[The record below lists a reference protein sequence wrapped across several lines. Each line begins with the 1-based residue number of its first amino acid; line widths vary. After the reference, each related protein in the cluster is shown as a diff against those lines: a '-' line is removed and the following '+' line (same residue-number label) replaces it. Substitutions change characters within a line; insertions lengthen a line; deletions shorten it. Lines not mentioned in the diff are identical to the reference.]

1 MLDTQLR
8 GGVVVNPGTGEPV
21 GEVRITAL
29 SEIDDVLTR
38 AAEAQRSWAATPRHA
53 RYAIL
58 TKLGREIEAQKLDLA
73 TLLSREAG
81 KPLVQAEFEVDTAAR
96 LFTGFGERLMAL
108 SEEAHFLDSQPGLEG
123 DLLLTVRE
131 PLGVVVAIAPFNF
144 PVELFTQKVAPAL
157 AMGNAVVAKPSPET
171 PLTIVRLVEM
181 ARELGLPPEVLQVVH
196 GDAEVG
202 SALVQHP
209 GVAAVAFT
217 GSTEAGV
224 HIATNG
230 AKTLKKVMLELGGN
244 DALIILP
251 DADLDLAVREAV
263 AGRTLANGQ
272 VCCANKRILAPSNLV
287 GDITERLA
295 AGMAQQVVGDQLASS
310 TDVGPLIK
318 ESAAVTVESQVSDTV
333 AAGARVV
340 VGGRR
345 DGTFYVPTVLDQ
357 IRPDMAVACDME
369 IFGPVL
375 AVLSYESTE
384 EAIGIANQSR
394 YGLGASVFST
404 NMVAATGVARQLHSG
419 HVVINGSGQYRPD
432 VAPFGGVKF
441 SGSARE
447 GLSTSL
453 EEYAS
458 PRTIAF
464 RQIFS

>member
-8 GGVVVNPGTGEPV
+8 DGVVVNPGTGEPV
-21 GEVRITAL
+21 GEVRITPI
-29 SEIDDVLTR
+29 SEIDGVLARATR
-38 AAEAQRSWAATPRHA
+38 AQRGWAAMPRHA
-53 RYAIL
+53 RYEVL
-58 TKLGREIEAQKLDLA
+58 TKLGRAILAEKRELA
-73 TLLSREAG
+73 TLLSSEAG
-81 KPLVQAEFEVDTAAR
+81 KPLGQAHFEIDTAAR

-108 SEEAHFLDSQPGLEG
+108 SEEAHILDSQPGLEG
-123 DLLLTVRE
+123 DLLLTTRE

-171 PLTIVRLVEM
+171 PLTTVRIAAM
-181 ARELGLPPEVLQVVH
+181 AEELGLPSDVLQLVH

-202 SALVQHP
+202 TALVEHP
-209 GVAAVAFT
+209 DVAAVAFT
-217 GSTEAGV
+217 GSTDAGV

-244 DALIILP
+244 DALVIMA

-287 GDITERLA
+287 QDITERLA
-295 AGMAQQVVGDQLASS
+295 AGMKEQVLGDQLLPS
-310 TDVGPLIK
+310 TNVGPLIK
-318 ESAAVTVESQVSDTV
+318 ESAATTVESQVADTV

-345 DGTFYVPTVLDQ
+345 DGTFYNPTVLDR
-357 IRPDMAVACDME
+357 ITPGMAVARDME

-375 AVLSYESTE
+375 SVLSYDSVD
-384 EAIGIANQSR
+384 EAVGIANQSR
-394 YGLGASVFST
+394 YGLGASVFSS
-404 NMVAATGVARQLHSG
+404 NVVAATAVARRLHSG
-419 HVVINGSGQYRPD
+419 YVVVNGSGQYRPD
-432 VAPFGGVKF
+432 VAPFGGVKY

-453 EEYAS
+453 DEYANA
-458 PRTIAF
+458 RTIAF
-464 RQIFS
+464 RQMFG